1 MFIHSEKHWLH
12 RRLGPERARRAYP
25 LRSLQSAGVK
35 VAGASDAPV
44 ESTDVLHAIG
54 CCVTREGFEVHEA
67 IGVDDAVR
75 MFTLDAAYAQF
86 EEREKGSISPG
97 KRADLVV
104 LSESP
109 WAVAPDEIRRIRVEQ
124 TLVAGSVVYARES
137 ETPGSR

>member
-1 MFIHSEKHWLH
+1 MSEIPKTYS
-12 RRLGPERARRAYP
+12 GPGLVDIQINGY
-25 LRSLQSAGVK
+25 AGFDFNGP
-35 VAGASDAPV
+35 AADWTA
-44 ESTDVLHAIG
+44 DVLHAIT

-124 TLVAGSVVYARES
+124 TLIAGRVVYER
-137 ETPGSR
+137 G